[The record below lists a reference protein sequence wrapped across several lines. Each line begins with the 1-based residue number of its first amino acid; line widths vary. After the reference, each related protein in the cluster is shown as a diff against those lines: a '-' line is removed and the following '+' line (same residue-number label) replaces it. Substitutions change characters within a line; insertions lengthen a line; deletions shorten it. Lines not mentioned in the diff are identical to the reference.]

1 VVVAHLST
9 KHMLNVYLRVT
20 KRMEGGMMAL
30 AEMKEERNSKKK
42 IVGRVL
48 KGSRGLWQNLHI
60 VFQFLQFS

>member
-30 AEMKEERNSKKK
+30 AETKEERNSKK
-42 IVGRVL
+42 ILLGE
-48 KGSRGLWQNLHI
+48 
-60 VFQFLQFS
+60 F